1 VEVLLKT
8 INQLI
13 HASDGEVWSVRPDDS
28 VYNAVKLL
36 VEKNIGALLV
46 VQQGKPVG
54 VVSERDCAR
63 KVLLSNKSAQETLVS
78 EIMSSRVIYAK
89 PSHTIDECM
98 ALMTEKRVRHL
109 PILEDD
115 KVLCMISLGDLVKSV
130 ISEQQHLIDQLE
142 HYISG

>member
-8 INQLI
+8 INQLM
-13 HASDGEVWSVRPDDS
+13 HARDGEVWSVSPDDS

-36 VEKNIGALLV
+36 VDKNIGALLV

-63 KVLLSNKSAQETLVS
+63 KVLLSDKSAQETQVS

-130 ISEQQHLIDQLE
+130 ISEQQHIIDQLE

>member
-1 VEVLLKT
+1 MPLKT
-8 INQLI
+8 INNLI
-13 HASDGEVWSVRPDDS
+13 HARDGEVWSVSPDDT
-28 VYNAVKLL
+28 VYNAVKIL

-46 VQQGKPVG
+46 VQQGKPIG

-63 KVLLSNKSAQETLVS
+63 KVLLSDKSAQETQVS

-109 PILEDD
+109 PIMEDD

-130 ISEQQHLIDQLE
+130 ISEQQHIIEQLE